1 MGRPEIF
8 KIFIACAD
16 CNIECSICWISWPS
30 VDFFRSDTLGYLHV
44 VLFDLARERRT
55 HKCLVR

>member
-1 MGRPEIF
+1 MVHMGRPEIF

-30 VDFFRSDTLGYLHV
+30 VDFLDPTLWDIYM
-44 VLFDLARERRT
+44 
-55 HKCLVR
+55 